1 MQVSSRRLTDVFLNE
16 ALIYEVAAIFRCLA
30 FVPTLKV
37 AIEHIEDLDE
47 FLQAAIFEAISFVVR
62 REVGLAREALATLD
76 GPYLD
81 LRHPEDLALL
91 FDNS

>member
-1 MQVSSRRLTDVFLNE
+1 MPAKSRGLIDVFQNE
-16 ALIYEVAAIFRCLA
+16 ALIYEAAAIFRRLSHPA
-30 FVPTLKV
+30 TLTV
-37 AIEHIEDLDE
+37 ALRDIDDIDE
-47 FLQAAIFEAISFVVR
+47 FLQAALYETISFVVR
-62 REVGLAREALATLD
+62 REVGLAREALAALD